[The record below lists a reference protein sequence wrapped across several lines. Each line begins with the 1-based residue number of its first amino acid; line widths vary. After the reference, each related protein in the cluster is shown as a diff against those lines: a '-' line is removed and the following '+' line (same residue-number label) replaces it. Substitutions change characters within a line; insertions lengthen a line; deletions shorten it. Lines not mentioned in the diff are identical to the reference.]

1 VNGGRE
7 RPERFVTPVRP
18 MTGTNIRGLVPCL
31 ALFLLGA
38 SADSSGAQPLSLY
51 QDEAQA
57 RLHCS
62 GDAVVWLDFQTRR
75 YYAAGQA
82 RYARGRNAVFTCRN
96 QARRSGYRRS
106 IFGRR

>member
-1 VNGGRE
+1 MTW
-7 RPERFVTPVRP
+7 RFRALAPCVALVLF
-18 MTGTNIRGLVPCL
+18 GL
-31 ALFLLGA
+31 
-38 SADSSGAQPLSLY
+38 ADSAGAQPLSLY

-57 RLHCS
+57 RLRCE
-62 GDAVVWLDFQTRR
+62 GDAVVWLDFHTRR

-82 RYARGRNAVFTCRN
+82 RYGRGRHAVFTCRS

>member
-1 VNGGRE
+1 MKRSSCA
-7 RPERFVTPVRP
+7 
-18 MTGTNIRGLVPCL
+18 LASCL
-31 ALFLLGA
+31 ALTLLAAGA
-38 SADSSGAQPLSLY
+38 SSTGAQPLSLY

-82 RYARGRNAVFTCRN
+82 RYGRGRTAAFTCRN

>member
-1 VNGGRE
+1 MNLSFRAPA
-7 RPERFVTPVRP
+7 R
-18 MTGTNIRGLVPCL
+18 CL
-31 ALFLLGA
+31 ALILLGLGA
-38 SADSSGAQPLSLY
+38 GSAGAQPLSLY

-57 RLHCS
+57 RLHCT
-62 GDAVVWLDFQTRR
+62 GDAVVWLDFHTRR

-82 RYARGRNAVFTCRN
+82 RYGRGRTAVFTCRD